1 MEWLRYEIL
10 SGKSG
15 SVVSKLFFGGIPAH
29 LSIST
34 VYLGGAEGPPN
45 FGFGRSTRPEAFCN
59 KKLFLEI
66 SQNSQENT
74 CNRVS
79 F

>member
-1 MEWLRYEIL
+1 MKYFLEKVAVSYPGFSWGDTGTSIYIYCVF
-10 SGKSG
+10 G
-15 SVVSKLFFGGIPAH
+15 S
-29 LSIST
+29 
-34 VYLGGAEGPPN
+34 EGPPTLVSKEALVQR
-45 FGFGRSTRPEAFCN
+45 RSV

>member
-1 MEWLRYEIL
+1 MKYFLE
-10 SGKSG
+10 K
-15 SVVSKLFFGGIPAH
+15 VAVSYPSFFWGGIPAH

-66 SQNSQENT
+66 SQNSQVNT